1 LKEEPVYPVLHG
13 TEILKATGGIIIS
26 GAIEKIFRGVS
37 TDTRQIHRGNLFIPL
52 KGEKFDGHDFIA
64 DAVNAGAAGFLI
76 QKGSE
81 DKMPVRIEDTFI
93 IGVEDTLKAL
103 GDIANFW
110 RRRCK
115 ATIVA
120 ITGSSGKTTAKEMI
134 ATIAGLT
141 KKVSKARGNYNNLIG
156 LPLSILRIDEG
167 HEVAILEMGTNEPGE
182 IGRLTRI
189 AEPDIGLITNIG
201 PAHLEGLK
209 SLDMVREEKV
219 DLFRNMAET
228 GVAIINIDDKK
239 LLISNADWCGKKV
252 TFGLSKDADVS
263 AGNIKTKGR
272 EGVSFTVKIGEFRQ
286 DIKMSTVGSH
296 NIYNA
301 LAAAASSWALG
312 IEYRTICQ
320 GLTAFQPISGRM
332 EIHRLNNGAFIIDDT
347 YNANPASFHAALET
361 LKNLKGDHK
370 STVIMG
376 DMLELGDRAEELHE
390 GIGSLMA
397 DTEVGTI
404 FLRGRLSPATAAGA
418 LKKNMP
424 KDQIIFFEKPEE
436 ILSRLSSYVEK
447 GDWILVK
454 GSRQTKMEDTVRN
467 IIEFFGIEEGQK
479 KIKRNYK

>member
-1 LKEEPVYPVLHG
+1 LKEEQAHPVFHG
-13 TEILKATGGIIIS
+13 PEIVKATGGTVIS
-26 GAIEKIFRGVS
+26 GEMDRIFHGVS
-37 TDTRQIHRGNLFIPL
+37 TDTRQIYRGNLFIPL
-52 KGEKFDGHDFIA
+52 RGEKFDGHDFIN
-64 DAVNAGAAGFLI
+64 DAVKAGAAGFLV
-76 QKGSE
+76 QE
-81 DKMPVRIEDTFI
+81 DLEYKIPQHLEDAVVI
-93 IGVEDTLKAL
+93 SVGDTLKAL

-110 RRRCK
+110 RRHCK
-115 ATIVA
+115 ATIIA
-120 ITGSSGKTTAKEMI
+120 ITGSSGKTTTKEMI

-141 KKVSKARGNYNNLIG
+141 KNVSKASGNFNNLIG
-156 LPLSILRIDEG
+156 LPLSIFRINEG
-167 HEVAILEMGTNEPGE
+167 HEIAILEMGTNAPGE

-189 AEPDIGLITNIG
+189 AEPDIGLVTNIG

-219 DLFRNMAET
+219 DLFRNMAKS
-228 GVAIINIDDKK
+228 GIAVINLDDRK
-239 LLISNADWCGKKV
+239 LLISDADWVGKKV
-252 TFGLSKDADVS
+252 TFGLSRNADVS
-263 AGNIKTKGR
+263 AEKIKARGIR
-272 EGVSFTVKIGEFRQ
+272 GVSFTIKIGEFRQ
-286 DIKMSTVGSH
+286 EIKMSTVGSH

-332 EIHRLNNGAFIIDDT
+332 EIHRLNNGASVINDT
-347 YNANPASFHAALET
+347 YNANPASFRAALET
-361 LKNLKGDHK
+361 LKNLKGDHE

-418 LKKNMP
+418 LKKHMP
-424 KDQIIFFEKPEE
+424 KDRVIFFEKPEE
-436 ILSRLSSYVEK
+436 ILSRLSSYVKE

-454 GSRQTKMEDTVRN
+454 GSRQTKMENTVKA
-467 IIEFFGIEEGQK
+467 IIELFGTEEGQK
-479 KIKRNYK
+479 R